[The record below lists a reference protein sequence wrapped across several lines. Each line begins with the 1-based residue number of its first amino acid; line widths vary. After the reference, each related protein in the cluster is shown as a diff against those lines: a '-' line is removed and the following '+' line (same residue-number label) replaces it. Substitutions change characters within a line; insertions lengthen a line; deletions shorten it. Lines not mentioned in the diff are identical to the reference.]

1 MPLAFIGGT
10 ELLWVLILGLL
21 LFGGRLPDVAKDMG
35 RMFFKAKRS
44 LDEIRRDSGIDEA
57 IRDLERET
65 KDLDRTA
72 RDFASEAKSAAAT
85 VPDWR
90 QNLDPTVGPDPLEAP
105 AETEALESAD
115 GPPEGEPAK
124 SAGAAPENE
133 ATEGLAEPELA
144 DPEPSE
150 PSEEAKR
157 RLDSQQSDSEH
168 PSEG

>member
-44 LDEIRRDSGIDEA
+44 LDEIRRDSGIDDA

-65 KDLDRTA
+65 QDLDRTA
-72 RDFASEAKSAAAT
+72 RDFAAEAKSAAEG

-90 QNLDPTVGPDPLEAP
+90 QNLDPTVGPDPLEAA
-105 AETEALESAD
+105 AETEALGDEN
-115 GPPEGEPAK
+115 PTPEQ
-124 SAGAAPENE
+124 E
-133 ATEGLAEPELA
+133 ATEGLETLEKADSELHEPAE
-144 DPEPSE
+144 
-150 PSEEAKR
+150 EEKR
-157 RLDSQQSDSEH
+157 RVDSQQSDPSP
-168 PSEG
+168 PSED

>member
-65 KDLDRTA
+65 RDLDRTA
-72 RDFASEAKSAAAT
+72 RDFASEAKAASAA

-90 QNLDPTVGPDPLEAP
+90 QSLDPTVGPDKLEAP
-105 AETEALESAD
+105 AETEEPSTDGGLPES
-115 GPPEGEPAK
+115 EP
-124 SAGAAPENE
+124 
-133 ATEGLAEPELA
+133 TEGLAKPELV
-144 DPEPSE
+144 DPKPSE
-150 PSEEAKR
+150 PAEEAKR
-157 RLDSQQSDSEH
+157 RLDSQQSEPTP
-168 PSEG
+168 PSED

>member
-44 LDEIRRDSGIDEA
+44 LDEIRRDSGIDDA

-72 RDFASEAKSAAAT
+72 RDFASEAKSAAAA

-90 QNLDPTVGPDPLEAP
+90 QNLDPTVGPDQLEAP
-105 AETEALESAD
+105 AETEALESA
-115 GPPEGEPAK
+115 GGL
-124 SAGAAPENE
+124 PENE

-157 RLDSQQSDSEH
+157 RLDSQQSDSER
-168 PSEG
+168 PLED

>member
-1 MPLAFIGGT
+1 MPLAFIGGI
-10 ELLWVLILGLL
+10 ELVWVLILGLL

-65 KDLDRTA
+65 KDLDRKA
-72 RDFASEAKSAAAT
+72 RDFASEAKSAAST

-90 QNLDPTVGPDPLEAP
+90 QNLDPSVGPDKIEAS
-105 AETEALESAD
+105 AETEALES
-115 GPPEGEPAK
+115 GG
-124 SAGAAPENE
+124 GLPENE
-133 ATEGLAEPELA
+133 ATEALAEPDLA
-144 DPEPSE
+144 DPELSE

-157 RLDSQQSDSEH
+157 RLDSQQSDPES

>member
-44 LDEIRRDSGIDEA
+44 LDEIRRDSGIDDA

-72 RDFASEAKSAAAT
+72 RDFASEAKSAAST

-105 AETEALESAD
+105 AETEALESTD
-115 GPPEGEPAK
+115 EPAE
-124 SAGAAPENE
+124 AE

>member
-65 KDLDRTA
+65 RDLDRTA
-72 RDFASEAKSAAAT
+72 RDFASEAKSAAAG

-90 QNLDPTVGPDPLEAP
+90 QNLDPSVGPDKLEAS
-105 AETEALESAD
+105 AETEALES
-115 GPPEGEPAK
+115 GGGLPESAPTEELTEPEFPDSEPCEPA
-124 SAGAAPENE
+124 
-133 ATEGLAEPELA
+133 
-144 DPEPSE
+144 
-150 PSEEAKR
+150 EEAKR
-157 RLDSQQSDSEH
+157 RLDSQQSDSAP
-168 PSEG
+168 PSED

>member
-65 KDLDRTA
+65 RDLDRTA
-72 RDFASEAKSAAAT
+72 RDFANEAKSAAAT

-90 QNLDPTVGPDPLEAP
+90 QNLDPSVGPDQLEAP
-105 AETEALESAD
+105 AETEAPES
-115 GPPEGEPAK
+115 GGGLPESEPTE
-124 SAGAAPENE
+124 AP
-133 ATEGLAEPELA
+133 AEPESA

-150 PSEEAKR
+150 PAEEAKR
-157 RLDSQQSDSEH
+157 RLDSQQSESEP
-168 PSEG
+168 PSED